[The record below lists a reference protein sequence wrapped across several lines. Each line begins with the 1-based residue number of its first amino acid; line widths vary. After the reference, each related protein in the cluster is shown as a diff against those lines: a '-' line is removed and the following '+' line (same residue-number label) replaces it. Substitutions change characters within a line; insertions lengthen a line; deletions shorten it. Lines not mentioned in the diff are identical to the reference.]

1 MLRMRLKLWFL
12 LVLPIGLCR
21 AGASD
26 DLARAA
32 LRARLALLRQHTAVA
47 PDRGVAVSGSRSD
60 ANALLLE
67 AVQQTRR
74 GIESLLGMSVPLARQ
89 QIRVQVLA
97 PALEGGGPVVPSEP
111 TLLVER
117 SGDRLTYRILLPDYE
132 STYSA
137 AAQES
142 LVYALLAAYIS
153 DGDGTAM
160 LPVLPAWLWQGVI
173 QILNP
178 DDLEITLVSVDHL
191 WRAGE
196 IPPLA
201 QFLRRTPEE
210 RLSETERI
218 IAGGIVYWL
227 AMQPRRSSFFPA
239 LFGQIARRQGEID
252 WDWLGERLGMDP
264 DALWDRW
271 ILQQRR
277 TVRGVGGVMQAHIE
291 QLRSVLLLSPG
302 QHGIPQ
308 RAAVPRGG
316 ALHMLAAHR
325 ESDWFASA
333 IRQRRNQLELVAQGR
348 PLRFREIVGEFL
360 GVLDGVVAGQASADL
375 EEQEHLAYLSLA
387 LLAQEVAAGGGIWRS
402 QE

>member
-1 MLRMRLKLWFL
+1 MLGIRLMVWFL

-47 PDRGVAVSGSRSD
+47 PDRGVAVSGPRSD

-67 AVQQTRR
+67 AVQQTRS
-74 GIESLLGMSVPLARQ
+74 GIESLLGMRVPLARQ
-89 QIRVQVLA
+89 RIRVQVLP
-97 PALEGGGPVVPSEP
+97 PALEGEPVEQPEPS
-111 TLLVER
+111 LRMER
-117 SGDRLTYRILLPDYE
+117 SGDMLTYRIMLPDYE

-137 AAQES
+137 AAQEA

-153 DGDGTAM
+153 DGDGTAK

-178 DDLEITLVSVDHL
+178 DDLEITLVSVDLL

-210 RLSETERI
+210 RLSENERI

-227 AMQPRRSSFFPA
+227 AMQPRQAGLFPA
-239 LFGQIARRQGEID
+239 LFGQIARRQGEMD
-252 WDWLGERLGMDP
+252 WDWLGERLGLDP

-271 ILQQRR
+271 MLQQRR
-277 TVRGVGGVMQAHIE
+277 RVRGIGSVMQAHID

-316 ALHMLAAHR
+316 QLHMLAAHR

-333 IRQRRNQLELVAQGR
+333 IRQRRNRLELVAQGR
-348 PLRFREIVGEFL
+348 PVRFREIVGEFL

-375 EEQEHLAYLSLA
+375 EEQEHLAYMSLA
-387 LLAQEVAAGGGIWRS
+387 LLAQEVAAGGGIWRP